1 MEEQPVEGTIELVVP
16 ADTRLVRLARLVA
29 SGIGSAAG
37 FDVEEIEDLRIAVDE
52 GCSALI
58 EAGVDSPLLLSF
70 EVDGAGVVVLG
81 STEASTE
88 ATQDPERLSLSDQ
101 ILPRRHRRARAGR
114 QPWPGHVPLH
124 QAEPRQLGTQWRLT
138 SRRSSSGSSATGRPA
153 IVSCG
158 TT

>member
-58 EAGVDSPLLLSF
+58 EAGVDNPLLLSF
-70 EVDGAGVVVLG
+70 EVDGDGVVVLG
-81 STEASTE
+81 STEASTD
-88 ATQDPERLSLSDQ
+88 ATQDPERMSLSDQ
-101 ILPRRHRRARAGR
+101 ILRVVTDEHELGASHGQARFRFTKRSRAA
-114 QPWPGHVPLH
+114 
-124 QAEPRQLGTQWRLT
+124 
-138 SRRSSSGSSATGRPA
+138 SARNG
-153 IVSCG
+153 G
-158 TT
+158 